1 MAKLLFC
8 QPIEAISPHRIETM
22 SKILIL
28 HYVTVI
34 VDADGEKCI
43 TAGFTFGAASVTREY
58 EIRVLQY
65 DRMNKLG
72 GPPGCLQFYVATTAR
87 VSTFN
92 WKSNTRDDVDI
103 LTGKF

>member
-1 MAKLLFC
+1 
-8 QPIEAISPHRIETM
+8 M
-22 SKILIL
+22 SKILIF
-28 HYVTVI
+28 HYIAVI

-43 TAGFTFGAASVTREY
+43 TAGFTFGFASVTREY

-65 DRMNKLG
+65 HRMNKLG

-92 WKSNTRDDVDI
+92 WKSNTQDNVDT
-103 LTGKF
+103 LEGKS